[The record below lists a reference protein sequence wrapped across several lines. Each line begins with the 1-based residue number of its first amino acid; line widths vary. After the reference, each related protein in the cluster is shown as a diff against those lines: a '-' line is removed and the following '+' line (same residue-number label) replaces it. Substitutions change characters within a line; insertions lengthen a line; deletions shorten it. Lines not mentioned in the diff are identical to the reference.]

1 MALEKALLLLAGL
14 LLLIVFLDAQK
25 DVTEGFSFSEMFP
38 SMSYVIYITFMFGFF
53 GPLVWL
59 GFLF

>member
-1 MALEKALLLLAGL
+1 MKIFLLLCILICVLIL
-14 LLLIVFLDAQK
+14 LEMQK
-25 DVTEGFSFSEMFP
+25 VTEGFSFSEVFP
-38 SMSYVIYITFMFGFF
+38 TMSYVIYITFMFGFF